1 VERLRLEV
9 NHHNELARRLYL
21 ATGYVDDTRS
31 LLTLQLAK
39 RMRDAR
45 A

>member
-1 VERLRLEV
+1 MRLEV

-31 LLTLQLAK
+31 LLTLQLAD
-39 RMRDAR
+39 RLRDAR